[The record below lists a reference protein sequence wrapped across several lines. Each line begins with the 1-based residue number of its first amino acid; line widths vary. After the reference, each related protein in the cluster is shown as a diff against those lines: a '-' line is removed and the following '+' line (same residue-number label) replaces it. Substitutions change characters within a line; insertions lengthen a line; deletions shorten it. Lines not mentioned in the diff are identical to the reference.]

1 MKKKYIWYTG
11 MSKSYKY
18 NRDDGYKKKDF
29 KKKSLDKRQEG
40 IYNDETSKVDVLKKK
55 GKKR

>member
-1 MKKKYIWYTG
+1 

-40 IYNDETSKVDVLKKK
+40 IYNDETSKVDVLIKK